1 MKDIKTQIHA
11 LRGTE
16 DLLPEEARLWTIL
29 EDRARKVFACFGFSE
44 MRTPIMEE
52 SSLFVRSIGQ
62 GTDIVEK
69 QMFTFLDRG
78 ERSITLRPEET
89 APVVRAYLENGL
101 DNKIGFAKL
110 FYIGPMFR
118 AERPQAGRL
127 RQFHQIGVEAIG
139 SYSPHL
145 DAEVIALLS
154 AILDSFNITGYKIK
168 LNSLGCAKD
177 KNNLSAGLHKSLE
190 GKINDFCD
198 DCKVRYN
205 KNVLRVLD
213 CKEEK
218 CKNAIR
224 KIFQGTEVYLCP
236 ECKAHFDSV
245 RTALNTL
252 KVDYQA
258 EPYLVRGLDY
268 YTRTTFEVTH
278 HELGAQDAIAAGGR
292 YDNLVSDLGGP
303 EKGACG
309 FAIGMER
316 TVMAIR
322 DMPAAKEEIGVFIA
336 TIGDEAYRFGFR
348 MAMELRKAGI
358 SADIDY
364 EGRSLKAQ
372 MRAADKIGARLTA
385 LIGADEIKNHS
396 ITIRDMRTKEQF
408 NIPEHGFI
416 PEIERILAK

>member
-1 MKDIKTQIHA
+1 MEKIKTQIHA
-11 LRGTE
+11 LRGTK

-29 EDRARKVFACFGFSE
+29 EGRARKVFTCFGFSE
-44 MRTPIMEE
+44 IRTPIIEE

-89 APVVRAYLENGL
+89 ASVVRAYLENGL

-139 SYSPHL
+139 SYDPHL

-154 AILDSFNITGYKIK
+154 AVLGSFNVKGYKIK
-168 LNSLGCAKD
+168 LNSLGCAND
-177 KNNLSAGLHKSLE
+177 KNNISAGLRKSLE

-198 DCKVRYN
+198 DCKIRYN

-218 CKNAIR
+218 CKNAVR
-224 KIFQGTEVYLCP
+224 NIFQGTEAYLCP
-236 ECKAHFDSV
+236 ECKAHFGSV
-245 RTALNTL
+245 RAALDIL

-258 EPYLVRGLDY
+258 EPHLVRGLDY

-278 HELGAQDAIAAGGR
+278 NELGAQDAIAAGGR
-292 YDNLVSDLGGP
+292 YDNLVSELGGP
-303 EKGACG
+303 AKGACG

-316 TVMAIR
+316 TAMAIR
-322 DMPAAKEEIGVFIA
+322 DMPAVKDEMGIFIA
-336 TIGDEAYRFGFR
+336 TIGDEAYGLGFKL
-348 MAMELRKAGI
+348 AMELRKAGI

-372 MRAADKIGARLTA
+372 MRAADRTGARLAA
-385 LIGADEIKNHS
+385 LIGEDEIKNHS
-396 ITIRDMRTKEQF
+396 ITVRNMSTKEQF
-408 NIPEHGFI
+408 NIPEQGFI
-416 PEIERILAK
+416 SEIERMLAK